1 MRKFTQFLMTLALLI
16 GGVNSVKAIILGDQI
31 TSLSGITDGTKFII
45 SDGTK
50 AKYFYGT
57 GSGSGENENK
67 NAELGN
73 IPAGSYFYFT
83 LEAYTGGDVDNAYWI
98 KITNSNGEGY
108 PYGSDGATNYYLN
121 AVLGYTDVVISGTKD
136 GWGGNKKDALWYVT
150 YDNEKGFSFQN
161 VYRKD
166 NGGKSWLAIGNN
178 FETDQQYLKLYSKPN
193 DPLADFKAALS
204 AKIARANMYNGVAYT
219 TASFNAL
226 TAEIT
231 TAQAALDAA
240 VSEESLTTAT
250 TNLQAKIDALELA
263 EGYSNLTK
271 DMMFSWSGWGA
282 EAIKGAAYGSCAYV
296 LFESTGQP
304 YGDPSVNAW
313 ADLSSYEKLVVV
325 ATGTPRFLLNRD
337 ADNGQWNADEAQSHL
352 IDNTAG
358 DANSWHAQYFSQE
371 GNVYTVDLAK
381 LTTNKGFAYLNAIKA
396 KSNITVSGMY
406 LYRTPDPL
414 QAEKDALLAAIAL
427 GKAKNTFART
437 TASVTALSDAI
448 SDGQAELENKGA
460 TAESL
465 TAATTAITNAI
476 AGLKLQAGY
485 ANLTADMFMTHAS
498 TDAGAAVTAKAN
510 CTYKLN
516 ESTTLVYGDNS
527 VTETM
532 WADLTPYEQFIV
544 IAPKGTPRFCMN
556 RLVKDGQQAE
566 TKADSKM
573 VDINPNNGYT
583 WSTTKYQTID
593 NKKYIIDLEGMVG
606 DYGFARL
613 HCINS

>member
-1 MRKFTQFLMTLALLI
+1 
-16 GGVNSVKAIILGDQI
+16 
-31 TSLSGITDGTKFII
+31 
-45 SDGTK
+45 
-50 AKYFYGT
+50 
-57 GSGSGENENK
+57 
-67 NAELGN
+67 
-73 IPAGSYFYFT
+73 
-83 LEAYTGGDVDNAYWI
+83 
-98 KITNSNGEGY
+98 
-108 PYGSDGATNYYLN
+108 
-121 AVLGYTDVVISGTKD
+121 
-136 GWGGNKKDALWYVT
+136 
-150 YDNEKGFSFQN
+150 
-161 VYRKD
+161 
-166 NGGKSWLAIGNN
+166 
-178 FETDQQYLKLYSKPN
+178 
-193 DPLADFKAALS
+193 
-204 AKIARANMYNGVAYT
+204 
-219 TASFNAL
+219 
-226 TAEIT
+226 
-231 TAQAALDAA
+231 
-240 VSEESLTTAT
+240 
-250 TNLQAKIDALELA
+250 
-263 EGYSNLTK
+263 
-271 DMMFSWSGWGA
+271 MMFSWSGWGA

-573 VDINPNNGYT
+573 VDINPNNSYT

>member
-1 MRKFTQFLMTLALLI
+1 MNRISFKEDDISKRPAIELLKKLGYQYISPDEALAMRGGKYSNVLLEEVLRRQLRELNSIRI
-16 GGVNSVKAIILGDQI
+16 GSRKEARFSEQNIENGVIAMRNVPMEGGY
-31 TSLSGITDGTKFII
+31 LSGNEAVYNMLTLGKAFEQSIDGDKKSYTMRYIDWEHPENNVYHVTEEFTVARTGT
-45 SDGTK
+45 SDTYRPDIVLFVNG
-50 AKYFYGT
+50 
-57 GSGSGENENK
+57 
-67 NAELGN
+67 
-73 IPAGSYFYFT
+73 IP
-83 LEAYTGGDVDNAYWI
+83 L
-98 KITNSNGEGY
+98 
-108 PYGSDGATNYYLN
+108 
-121 AVLGYTDVVISGTKD
+121 VVIECKRPDINGAEEQAISQHLRNQQDD
-136 GWGGNKKDALWYVT
+136 GIRGLYV
-150 YDNEKGFSFQN
+150 YS
-161 VYRKD
+161 
-166 NGGKSWLAIGNN
+166 SLLLAIGNN

-226 TAEIT
+226 TAEII

-240 VSEESLTTAT
+240 VSKESLTTAT

-282 EAIKGAAYGSCAYV
+282 EAVKGAAYGSCAYV

-448 SDGQAELENKGA
+448 SDGQAELENKDA

-465 TAATTAITNAI
+465 TAAT
-476 AGLKLQAGY
+476 
-485 ANLTADMFMTHAS
+485 
-498 TDAGAAVTAKAN
+498 
-510 CTYKLN
+510 
-516 ESTTLVYGDNS
+516 
-527 VTETM
+527 
-532 WADLTPYEQFIV
+532 
-544 IAPKGTPRFCMN
+544 
-556 RLVKDGQQAE
+556 
-566 TKADSKM
+566 SKRRP
-573 VDINPNNGYT
+573 DIIFG
-583 WSTTKYQTID
+583 S
-593 NKKYIIDLEGMVG
+593 
-606 DYGFARL
+606 
-613 HCINS
+613 